1 MIRLLQMANLAK
13 KLPNLFV
20 LRSKDLER
28 RLGSRVAIKRAVEA
42 GQVLALGSGLYAS
55 PTLDPMKASMI
66 AVAKYYPQAVI
77 SGRTALFLHDLSEH
91 AIEKIE
97 VDIPVGTSLAN
108 KLLEVHRVAKSRL
121 TGVSKMKLEGS
132 SINVYDL
139 ERSLCEAYLLDPAG
153 PDFFKALKRYLKK
166 MEPDSAKIQKYDKAL
181 GTKVMI
187 HLMQELADV

>member
-1 MIRLLQMANLAK
+1 MANLAK

-77 SGRTALFLHDLSEH
+77 SGRTALFLHGLSDH
-91 AIEKIE
+91 AIERIE
-97 VDIPVGTSLAN
+97 VDIPADTSLAN
-108 KLLEVHRVAKSRL
+108 RLLDVRRVAKSRL
-121 TGVSKMKLEGS
+121 TGVSKMKIEGS
-132 SINVYDL
+132 SIKLYDL

-166 MEPDSAKIQKYDKAL
+166 VEPDLVKIGKYDKAL